1 LQCSSTCDGGFKV
14 RKVSCQQ
21 ILALGQV
28 LTKTANHCNPTS
40 RPAESKPCNMG
51 KTCSSSSSGS
61 SKAEGKEADD
71 LGGQEEKEE
80 QVGGAATT
88 AGSVPERPPPP
99 GPSPAAAASDLPKIQ
114 STNQNFVQQGQSKKK
129 VTLKIGGKATVFKGT
144 QIKIRCPVKHFDK

>member
-1 LQCSSTCDGGFKV
+1 
-14 RKVSCQQ
+14 
-21 ILALGQV
+21 
-28 LTKTANHCNPTS
+28 
-40 RPAESKPCNMG
+40 MG

-61 SKAEGKEADD
+61 SKVEGKEADD

>member
-1 LQCSSTCDGGFKV
+1 
-14 RKVSCQQ
+14 
-21 ILALGQV
+21 

-40 RPAESKPCNMG
+40 RPAESKPCNTG
-51 KTCSSSSSGS
+51 KTCSNSG
-61 SKAEGKEADD
+61 SKAEEAED
-71 LGGQEEKEE
+71 LGGQEEEG

-88 AGSVPERPPPP
+88 AGSVSERPPPP